1 VYFFPTRDAGAL
13 VDPAAGEV
21 TPELMAERHRGLIRK
36 LADGRLYLPAA
47 EPYLEGHNTRTPS
60 TCSAGM
66 AGHGSAEAWGGA
78 DR

>member
-47 EPYLEGHNTRTPS
+47 EPYLEGTTHARRAHAALAWPATGALR
-60 TCSAGM
+60 
-66 AGHGSAEAWGGA
+66 HWGGA